1 MNNTKTLVIKFLKV
15 MAAYFGLYFIHFVII
30 PNTPLY
36 SNSDVNRFIQTVS
49 YLLFPI
55 VDILFLKSNIA
66 YAFIGVIFYNTCVY
80 IYNANG
86 AYNMGISEFFGGS
99 SYDKKFL
106 LFQIKFFIVGYI
118 ISYLIFYIIIRIIRF
133 IKDNPKNKEN
143 MEDKEVKE
151 GCENKEDYENH
162 N

>member
-55 VDILFLKSNIA
+55 VDILFLKSN
-66 YAFIGVIFYNTCVY
+66 
-80 IYNANG
+80 
-86 AYNMGISEFFGGS
+86 M
-99 SYDKKFL
+99 L
-106 LFQIKFFIVGYI
+106 L
-118 ISYLIFYIIIRIIRF
+118 
-133 IKDNPKNKEN
+133 
-143 MEDKEVKE
+143 
-151 GCENKEDYENH
+151 
-162 N
+162 

>member
-1 MNNTKTLVIKFLKV
+1 MDNDKKTKVVKFLKI
-15 MAAYFGLYFIHFVII
+15 MTSYFGLYFIHFVII

-118 ISYLIFYIIIRIIRF
+118 ISYLIFYIIITIIRA
-133 IKDNPKNKEN
+133 IRKHIKNKK
-143 MEDKEVKE
+143 DKEEK
-151 GCENKEDYENH
+151 H
-162 N
+162 

>member
-1 MNNTKTLVIKFLKV
+1 MNNNIKSILIKLLKIL
-15 MAAYFGLYFIHFVII
+15 AAYFCLYFIHFVII

-36 SNSDVNRFIQTVS
+36 SNSDVNRFIQTVF

-99 SYDKKFL
+99 SYDKEFL
-106 LFQIKFFIVGYI
+106 LFQIKFFIFGYI
-118 ISYLIFYIIIRIIRF
+118 ISYLIFYIIISIIRV
-133 IKDNPKNKEN
+133 IRKHIKNKK
-143 MEDKEVKE
+143 DKEEK
-151 GCENKEDYENH
+151 
-162 N
+162 

>member
-1 MNNTKTLVIKFLKV
+1 MSDNKSILIKFLKV
-15 MAAYFGLYFIHFVII
+15 MAAYFGLYLIHFVII

-66 YAFIGVIFYNTCVY
+66 YSFIGVIFYNTCVY

-86 AYNMGISEFFGGS
+86 AYNMGISEFFDRS

-106 LFQIKFFIVGYI
+106 LFQINFFIVGYI
-118 ISYLIFYIIIRIIRF
+118 ISYLIIYIIISIIRA
-133 IKDNPKNKEN
+133 IKKHI
-143 MEDKEVKE
+143 
-151 GCENKEDYENH
+151 ENKKDREGKI
-162 N
+162 